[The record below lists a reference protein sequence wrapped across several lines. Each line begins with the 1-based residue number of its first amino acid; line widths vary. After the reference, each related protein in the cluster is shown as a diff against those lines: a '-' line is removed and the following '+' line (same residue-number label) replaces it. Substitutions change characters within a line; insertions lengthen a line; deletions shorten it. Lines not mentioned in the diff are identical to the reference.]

1 MMDFKAARKRR
12 FLFDHNRSVC
22 YHDSAIV
29 GVTMAQILVREVDE
43 ETKLRLQRRAKRHG
57 RSMEAEIRDILRDAV
72 KATEKPSTGM
82 GTDIANLF
90 AGIGFR
96 PGEEIKEWKGFELK
110 SPFEP

>member
-1 MMDFKAARKRR
+1 
-12 FLFDHNRSVC
+12 
-22 YHDSAIV
+22 
-29 GVTMAQILVREVDE
+29 
-43 ETKLRLQRRAKRHG
+43 
-57 RSMEAEIRDILRDAV
+57 MEAEIRDILRDAV

>member
-1 MMDFKAARKRR
+1 
-12 FLFDHNRSVC
+12 
-22 YHDSAIV
+22 
-29 GVTMAQILVREVDE
+29 MAQILVREVDE
-43 ETKLRLQRRAKRHG
+43 ETKSRLQRRAKKHG

-72 KATEKPSTGM
+72 KAVEKPSMGM
-82 GTDIANLF
+82 GTEIANLF

>member
-1 MMDFKAARKRR
+1 MEA
-12 FLFDHNRSVC
+12 
-22 YHDSAIV
+22 
-29 GVTMAQILVREVDE
+29 GMAQILVREVDE
-43 ETKLRLQRRAKRHG
+43 ETKSRLQRRARKHG

-72 KATEKPSTGM
+72 KTAETPSMGM
-82 GTDIANLF
+82 GTEIANLF